1 MGFAL
6 SLGVRRQRAMVWAV
20 MSRGVALTQRGDDH
34 PDPDQPLGAECLEA
48 GKIALICG
56 RVYSPYPIAN
66 HCRRV
71 QAVPCSAWH
80 TPPGKGK
87 IMRGST
93 RVIVSGLAAVGL
105 TAALATSAYA
115 EDYEGGNQ
123 DCTSVHGRVVT
134 RGDGTAGTQE
144 HIHNGLSYVFP
155 YKGYRHVDYS
165 NRNQVSAGW
174 YMGVS
179 SSFYH
184 STTYAYCLY

>member
-1 MGFAL
+1 
-6 SLGVRRQRAMVWAV
+6 
-20 MSRGVALTQRGDDH
+20 
-34 PDPDQPLGAECLEA
+34 
-48 GKIALICG
+48 
-56 RVYSPYPIAN
+56 
-66 HCRRV
+66 
-71 QAVPCSAWH
+71 
-80 TPPGKGK
+80 
-87 IMRGST
+87 MRGST

-134 RGDGTAGTQE
+134 RGDSTAGTQE